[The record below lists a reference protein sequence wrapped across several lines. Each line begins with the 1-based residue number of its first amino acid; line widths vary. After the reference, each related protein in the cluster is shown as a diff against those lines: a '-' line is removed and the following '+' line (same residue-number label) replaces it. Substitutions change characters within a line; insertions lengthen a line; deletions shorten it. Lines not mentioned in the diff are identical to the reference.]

1 MITRKPP
8 QSPAVSFALTA
19 ATVGLGLA
27 LALALALAVLGGRP
41 ASARQSAPAT
51 GGKPPQATSGVILPV
66 KVKRPPGLRGEIQ
79 QELDDA
85 EQELVQLA
93 SAVPPEKFSWRPGP
107 GVRSFGE
114 VLLHVAGGNYEL
126 GELWGVKPPAG
137 VDLKKIE
144 QQGADKGN
152 SIAAMRVSFELIRQS
167 IAAMPDSEVDKS
179 INFFGRPGTV
189 RRAMISAAM
198 HAHEHLGQE
207 IAYARVMGIVP
218 PWTAAEQKKKAAPPK
233 PTGR

>member
-1 MITRKPP
+1 MSTRTPR

-19 ATVGLGLA
+19 AAAGLGLA
-27 LALALALAVLGGRP
+27 LAMAILGGRP
-41 ASARQSAPAT
+41 AFAWQGAPAA
-51 GGKPPQATSGVILPV
+51 GGKAPQASGGGIVPLA
-66 KVKRPPGLRGEIQ
+66 VKRPPGLRGEIQ

-144 QQGADKGN
+144 QQGSDKGN

-167 IAAMPDSEVDKS
+167 IAAMPDSEVEKS
-179 INFFGRPGTV
+179 ISFFGRPGTV

>member
-1 MITRKPP
+1 MIRPLPP
-8 QSPAVSFALTA
+8 NAATFTLTA
-19 ATVGLGLA
+19 AAFG
-27 LALALALAVLGGRP
+27 LALALAVLGGRP
-41 ASARQSAPAT
+41 ACAWQGAPAA
-51 GGKPPQATSGVILPV
+51 GGKAPQAAGGAIVPV
-66 KVKRPPGLRGEIQ
+66 PVKRPPGLRGEIQ
-79 QELDDA
+79 QELDYA
-85 EQELVQLA
+85 EQELVELA
-93 SAVPPEKFSWRPGP
+93 SVVPPEKFSWRPGP

-114 VLLHVAGGNYEL
+114 VLLHVASGNYQL

-152 SIAAMRVSFELIRQS
+152 SIAAMRVSFEAIRQS
-167 IAAMPDSEVDKS
+167 IAAMPDSEVEKS
-179 INFFGRPGTV
+179 ISFFGRPGTV
-189 RRAMISAAM
+189 RRAMISAGM

-218 PWTAAEQKKKAAPPK
+218 PWTLAEQKREQQKKAAPPK